1 MIKLSNK
8 ELKKLEEK
16 GKLRDGFEIWIDK
29 HNHKFELVRTF
40 TAVMNV
46 ILSSVIMLRV
56 FGVI

>member
-1 MIKLSNK
+1 MIKLSHK

-56 FGVI
+56 FGII